1 MHVYADTD
9 GRGRKMIEGEET
21 GKANE
26 ENKLGSKWTLSWLTD
41 SVFLNQIPFLIR
53 TITTEK
59 MSPLN

>member
-26 ENKLGSKWTLSWLTD
+26 EKLGSKLTQSWLTD
-41 SVFLNQIPFLIR
+41 SVILNQIPFLIR

>member
-1 MHVYADTD
+1 MHMYADTD

-26 ENKLGSKWTLSWLTD
+26 EKLGSKLTHSWLTD
-41 SVFLNQIPFLIR
+41 SVILNQIPFLIR

>member
-21 GKANE
+21 GKANA
-26 ENKLGSKWTLSWLTD
+26 ENKLGSKQTHSWLTD
-41 SVFLNQIPFLIR
+41 SVILNQIPFLIR